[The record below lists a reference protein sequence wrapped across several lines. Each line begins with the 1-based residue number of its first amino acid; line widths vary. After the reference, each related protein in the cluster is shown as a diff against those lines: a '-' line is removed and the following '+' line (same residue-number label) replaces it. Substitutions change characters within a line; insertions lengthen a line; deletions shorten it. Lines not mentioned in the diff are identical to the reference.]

1 LLQNMQRMKAFIHQ
15 QVNWPNFTWKNDE
28 IVNLLSEARNLQGRL
43 IGKMESLGFDLRNEA
58 LLDTLT
64 LDVLK
69 SSEIEGEYLNPDQ
82 VRSSIARRLG
92 MEIAGSVESDR
103 NVDGVVEMM
112 LDATQNCFKPLTA
125 ERLFDWHAALFPTGR
140 SGMYKITVA
149 DWRKDTT
156 GPMQVV
162 SGALGKEKVHFQ
174 APDSILVEKEMN
186 QFLDWF
192 NNNSKIDLVIKAAI
206 AHLWFVTI
214 HPFEDG
220 NGRITRAL
228 TDMLLAQSDK
238 SNQRFYSMSAQIR
251 IERKEYYEILEKTQK
266 GNLDITEWIQWFLN
280 CLINAL
286 KSTDSL
292 LIRVLFKADF
302 WTKHAGVLINERQ
315 KKLLNK
321 LLDGFDGKLTSSKW
335 AKIAKCSKD
344 TAIRDINDLI
354 DKNILQKEAAGGR
367 STNYELKIP
376 VPLFP
381 VPLFLCSS
389 VLLFFILPLYPV
401 LPLGQL
407 KIGIPETK
415 QPLQSFRKDQVAF
428 PGFKV
433 VAYLN
438 RPFWVGHGAAKLLQ
452 VSGMG

>member
-1 LLQNMQRMKAFIHQ
+1 MQRMKPFIYQ
-15 QVNWPNFTWKNDE
+15 RVDWPKFHWNNEKIID
-28 IVNLLSEARNLQGRL
+28 LLSEARNLQGRL

-69 SSEIEGEYLNPDQ
+69 SSEIEGEFLNTDQ
-82 VRSSIARRLG
+82 VRSSIARKLG

-103 NVDGVVEMM
+103 NIDGVVEMM
-112 LDATQNCFKPLTA
+112 LDATQNCFDPLSS

-140 SGMYKITVA
+140 SGMYKIIVA
-149 DWRKDTT
+149 DWRNDST

-174 APDSILVEKEMN
+174 APDSALVEKEMKH
-186 QFLDWF
+186 FLEWF
-192 NNNSKIDLVIKAAI
+192 NANNKTDLVLKAAI

-238 SNQRFYSMSAQIR
+238 SNQRFYSLSAQIR
-251 IERKEYYEILEKTQK
+251 IERKQYYEILEKNQK
-266 GNLDITEWIQWFLN
+266 GNLDITEWIVWFLK

-286 KSTDSL
+286 KATDSQL
-292 LIRVLFKADF
+292 VSVLFKGEF
-302 WTKHAGVLINERQ
+302 WTKHSKTLINQRQ
-315 KKLLNK
+315 KKILNM

-344 TAIRDINDLI
+344 TAIRDINDLK
-354 DKNILQKEAAGGR
+354 DKGILQKELAGGR
-367 STNYELKIP
+367 STNYEIK
-376 VPLFP
+376 
-381 VPLFLCSS
+381 
-389 VLLFFILPLYPV
+389 
-401 LPLGQL
+401 
-407 KIGIPETK
+407 K
-415 QPLQSFRKDQVAF
+415 QIKRS
-428 PGFKV
+428 
-433 VAYLN
+433 
-438 RPFWVGHGAAKLLQ
+438 
-452 VSGMG
+452 